1 MEYHALRLSQGVR
14 AVNTCSRTT
23 ITHDTTMTAEAS
35 RPISEQLVLERLRRR
50 IDDKVRDRKYPLIIL
65 KDEIREVVGIPF
77 SEARP
82 YLLSLYRS
90 GLIGFGRT
98 LNTEY
103 FTLPNL

>member
-1 MEYHALRLSQGVR
+1 MEYHALRLLRVVR

-35 RPISEQLVLERLRRR
+35 RPISEQFVLERLRRR
-50 IDDKVRDRKYPLIIL
+50 IDDKVRDRKYPLIII
-65 KDEIREVVGIPF
+65 KDEIREVVGVPF

-90 GLIGFGRT
+90 GLIGFGHT

-103 FTLPNL
+103 FTLPDL